1 MGLDLLGEVE
11 TAGEFD
17 LAASTLTKILSNI
30 AQSPEADKVWP
41 STLHCVPG
49 SDGSPLSLSPPPLG
63 APQFRRL
70 RMGNAK
76 ISALLATRGVRAIL
90 VGVGFVEE
98 GDALFLPLDAPLD
111 SLQQAV
117 ASLAAQQAA
126 RLDQAQAQNAA
137 LQAQRKAEA
146 EKENEE
152 RKRMKLQVRRRSR
165 PPRKTC
171 AQWNDSAPQLC
182 PYLRLTQI
190 SDDAAHRS
198 EPGWT
203 AKVMRP

>member
-1 MGLDLLGEVE
+1 LPQTRPLRKPTMATADVKPNQASVKLRVGLDLLGEVE

-30 AQSPEADKVWP
+30 AQSPEADK
-41 STLHCVPG
+41 
-49 SDGSPLSLSPPPLG
+49 
-63 APQFRRL
+63 FRRL

-90 VGVGFVEE
+90 TGVGFVQE

-117 ASLAAQQAA
+117 ESLAAQQAA

-137 LQAQRKAEA
+137 LQAQRKADA

-152 RKRMKLQVRRRSR
+152 RKRMKLQ
-165 PPRKTC
+165 
-171 AQWNDSAPQLC
+171 
-182 PYLRLTQI
+182 I
-190 SDDAAHRS
+190 SDDAAARG

-203 AKVMRP
+203 AKAAGVKGGKPITSCSDIGIGNSGGG